1 MRMFLANL
9 LLAMLT
15 ALLFENFTLGGFLA
29 GFGLGLV
36 VLWLLR
42 PLLGPSSYFRR
53 LPRAFALLTHFVWS
67 VVVANVAMV
76 ACVLRPKS
84 YLYPGVVAVKLEPM
98 SDLETTMLANMV
110 TLTPGTFS
118 VDVSSDRSTL
128 FVHCIDARDPDQV
141 RRTIKRGFERRLLE
155 AMR

>member
-1 MRMFLANL
+1 MKMFLANL
-9 LLAMLT
+9 LLALLT
-15 ALLFENFTLGGFLA
+15 ALLFENFTLGGVLA
-29 GFGLGLV
+29 GFGLGLA

-42 PLLGPSSYFRR
+42 PLLGRTGYFRR
-53 LPRAFALLTHFVWS
+53 LPRIIGLVVHFAWS
-67 VVVANVAMV
+67 VVMANVGMV
-76 ACVLRPKS
+76 ACVLRPRS
-84 YLYPGVVAVKLEPM
+84 FLHPGVVAVPLEPM

-128 FVHCIDARDPDQV
+128 FVHCIDARDPDAV
-141 RRTIKRGFERRLLE
+141 RRGIKTGFERRLLE

>member
-9 LLAMLT
+9 LLALLT
-15 ALLFENFTLGGFLA
+15 ALVFENFTIGGVLA
-29 GFGLGLV
+29 GFLLSFV

-53 LPRAFALLTHFVWS
+53 LPRVVGLLAHFIWS
-67 VVVANVAMV
+67 VVVANIGMV
-76 ACVLRPKS
+76 ACVLRPRA
-84 YLYPGVVAVKLEPM
+84 YLYPGVVAVPLEPM

-128 FVHCIDARDPDQV
+128 FVHCIDARDPDAM
-141 RRTIKRGFERRLLE
+141 RHAIKHGFERRLLE